1 MPNGYNTGYIFK
13 FFFSFVPVSDS
24 FVLLSFL
31 LPGKQNCLFAYT
43 DLSKSMG
50 ERVAGGQDPECM
62 ALFCISFWSHVNK
75 WWDAGSLE
83 A

>member
-1 MPNGYNTGYIFK
+1 M
-13 FFFSFVPVSDS
+13 
-24 FVLLSFL
+24 LLSFL
-31 LPGKQNCLFAYT
+31 LPGKQNYLFVYS

-50 ERVAGGQDPECM
+50 ERVAVGQDADCKAASRIP
-62 ALFCISFWSHVNK
+62 FWSHVNK

>member
-1 MPNGYNTGYIFK
+1 MATILDIFSN
-13 FFFSFVPVSDS
+13 FFSVVPVSDS

-31 LPGKQNCLFAYT
+31 LPRKQNYLFAYI

-50 ERVAGGQDPECM
+50 ERVAAGQDTDCT
-62 ALFCISFWSHVNK
+62 ALPCISFWSHVNK